1 MPARSLLS
9 FIKNRNIRPKI
20 LATVASAAL
29 VAVLVGTLGVTSLAT
44 ATYTT
49 RTLYQVNLLGTAYA
63 ADMEIAVDEM
73 RLTVRDALIAP
84 DPATTRAELATLDQI
99 EATFDEA
106 ATRYAATSLDD
117 TREQALA
124 DLQTTINDYLALQR
138 EGMAPHAL
146 ANDVAA
152 WTAVND
158 DQGEPLTTRMRELID
173 IIKDAETASGQEAVD
188 DSEAAFQTQR
198 KLSIAILAI
207 GALASLSLG
216 WYVANGVSRRTALV
230 QTVIEHM
237 ADGDLTHTTGL
248 TTRDEVGQM
257 GAALDRALA
266 QFRSVMAAVAQ
277 SSHAVAAASEELSAT
292 SSQISAGAEETAAQA
307 GVVSAAA
314 MQVSSNVQTVAVG
327 AEEIGSSIREISSS
341 ATEAAGVASSAVGA
355 AEEATETVAKLGMS
369 SQEIGNVVKVI
380 TSIAE
385 QTNLLALN
393 ATIEA
398 ARAGEAGK
406 GFAVVASEV
415 KELAQETARSTE
427 SIARLVEAIQSD
439 TAGAVG
445 SIGEIS
451 RVIAVINNHQL
462 TIASAVEEQT
472 ATTNEMSRNVT
483 EAATGAGQIAEN
495 ISGVSD
501 AARSTTEALTQATSA
516 INDLSQM
523 AADLRTTVG
532 SFTY

>member
-1 MPARSLLS
+1 MRARSLLS
-9 FIKNRNIRPKI
+9 FIKNQNIRPKI
-20 LATVASAAL
+20 LATVTIAAL
-29 VAVLVGTLGVTSLAT
+29 VAVIVGTLGVTSLAT

-63 ADMEIAVDEM
+63 ADMEIAVDNM
-73 RLTVRDALIAP
+73 RLTVRDALIAA
-84 DPATTRAELATLDQI
+84 DPAETRAELATLDEI

-106 ATRYAATSLDD
+106 TANYGAIALDD
-117 TREQALA
+117 TRAKALEE
-124 DLQTTINDYLALQR
+124 LHLTIDDYLALQR
-138 EGMAPHAL
+138 GAL
-146 ANDVAA
+146 ASHAIANNIES
-152 WTAVND
+152 WSTVNA
-158 DQGEPLTTRMRELID
+158 DQGEPLTTRMSELIA
-173 IIKDAETASGQEAVD
+173 IIKDAETASGQDAVD
-188 DSEAAFQTQR
+188 ASENAFQDQR
-198 KLSIAILAI
+198 KLSIAILVV
-207 GALASLSLG
+207 GALAPLSLG
-216 WYVANGVSRRTALV
+216 WYVASGVSRRTAQV
-230 QTVIEHM
+230 ETVIEHM
-237 ADGDLTHTTGL
+237 AEGDLTHSTGL
-248 TTRDEVGQM
+248 TTQDEIGRM
-257 GAALDRALA
+257 GAALDRALM
-266 QFRSVMAAVAQ
+266 QFRSVMTTVAR

-292 SSQISAGAEETAAQA
+292 TNQISAGAEETAAQA

-314 MQVSSNVQTVAVG
+314 MQVSTNVQTVAVG
-327 AEEIGSSIREISSS
+327 ADEIGSSIREISSS
-341 ATEAAGVASSAVGA
+341 ATEAAGVAASAVGA
-355 AEEATETVAKLGMS
+355 AEEATETVAKLGTS

-445 SIGEIS
+445 SIGQIS

-495 ISGVSD
+495 ITGVSD
-501 AARSTTEALTQATSA
+501 AARSTTEALTQASSA
-516 INDLSQM
+516 ISDLSQM
-523 AADLRTTVG
+523 AADLRTAVG
-532 SFTY
+532 TFTY

>member
-1 MPARSLLS
+1 MRARSVLS
-9 FIKNRNIRPKI
+9 VIKNQNIRPKI
-20 LATVASAAL
+20 LATVTLSAL
-29 VAVLVGTLGVTSLAT
+29 VAVLVGTLGITALASAT
-44 ATYTT
+44 ATT

-63 ADMEIAVDEM
+63 ADMEIAIDEM
-73 RLTVRDALIAP
+73 RLTVRDALISP
-84 DPATTRAELATLDQI
+84 DAAATRAELAKLD
-99 EATFDEA
+99 ELEA
-106 ATRYAATSLDD
+106 AFDKATDNYASTSLDPV
-117 TREQALA
+117 REQALA
-124 DLQTTINDYLALQR
+124 DLRSTLADYLTLQR
-138 EGMAPHAL
+138 GPLGTL
-146 ANDVAA
+146 AIAKNVDS
-152 WTAVND
+152 WHAVNVE
-158 DQGEPLTTRMRELID
+158 QAKPLTTRLTELVET
-173 IIKDAETASGQEAVD
+173 IKEAERASGAEAVEA
-188 DSEAAFQTQR
+188 SEADFQEQR
-198 KLSIAILAI
+198 TMSVVIIAV
-207 GALASLSLG
+207 GALASLAFG
-216 WYVANGVSRRTALV
+216 WYVANGVSRPTAQV
-230 QTVIEHM
+230 EAVIAHM
-237 ADGDLTHTTGL
+237 AEGDLTHTTGL
-248 TTRDEVGQM
+248 DTQDEIGRM
-257 GAALDRALA
+257 GASLDRALA
-266 QFRSVMAAVAQ
+266 RFRSIMATVAQ
-277 SSHAVAAASEELSAT
+277 SSNAVAAASEELSAT
-292 SSQISAGAEETAAQA
+292 TNQISAGAEETAAQA

-327 AEEIGSSIREISSS
+327 ADEIGASIREISSS
-341 ATEAAGVASSAVGA
+341 AAEAAGVASSAVDA
-355 AEEATETVAKLGMS
+355 AGEATETVAKLGLS

-445 SIGEIS
+445 SISEVS

-472 ATTNEMSRNVT
+472 ATTQEMSRNVT

-495 ISGVSD
+495 ITGVSD
-501 AARSTTEALTQATSA
+501 AARSTTQALTQASSA
-516 INDLSQM
+516 ISDLSQM
-523 AADLRTTVG
+523 ASDLRTAVD

>member
-1 MPARSLLS
+1 MRARSLLS
-9 FIKNRNIRPKI
+9 FIKNQNIRPKI
-20 LATVASAAL
+20 LATVTFSAL
-29 VAVLVGTLGVTSLAT
+29 VAVLVGSLGVMALAT
-44 ATYTT
+44 ATATT

-63 ADMEIAVDEM
+63 ADMEIAIDGM
-73 RLTVRDALIAP
+73 RLTVRDGLIAP
-84 DPATTRAELATLDQI
+84 DPATTQAALARLDEL
-99 EATFDEA
+99 EAAFDESA
-106 ATRYAATSLDD
+106 DKYAGTSLDD
-117 TREQALA
+117 VREQAL
-124 DLQTTINDYLALQR
+124 DELRTTVGDYLTLQR
-138 EGMAPHAL
+138 GPLAFPSL
-146 ANDVAA
+146 ANDIES
-152 WTAVND
+152 WTALNAD
-158 DQGEPLTTRMRELID
+158 RGEPLTTRLAELVD
-173 IIKDAETASGQEAVD
+173 LIKDAESASGQDAVD
-188 DSEAAFQTQR
+188 GSEAAFQNQR
-198 KLSIAILAI
+198 RISVAIITA
-207 GALASLSLG
+207 GALASLGFG
-216 WYVANGVSRRTALV
+216 WYVANGVSRRTAQV
-230 QTVIEHM
+230 ESVIAHM
-237 ADGDLTHTTGL
+237 AEGDLTHTTDL
-248 TTRDEVGQM
+248 VTQDEIGRM
-257 GAALDRALA
+257 GAALDQALGR
-266 QFRSVMAAVAQ
+266 FRSIMATVAQ
-277 SSHAVAAASEELSAT
+277 SSDAVAAASEELSAT
-292 SSQISAGAEETAAQA
+292 ANQISAGAEETAAQA

-327 AEEIGSSIREISSS
+327 ADEIGASIREISSS
-341 ATEAAGVASSAVGA
+341 AAEAAGVASSAVDA
-355 AEEATETVAKLGMS
+355 AGEATETVAKLGLS

-445 SIGEIS
+445 SISEVS

-472 ATTNEMSRNVT
+472 ATTQEMSRNVT

-495 ISGVSD
+495 ITGVSD
-501 AARSTTEALTQATSA
+501 AARSTTQALTQATSA

-523 AADLRTTVG
+523 ATDLRAAVG
-532 SFTY
+532 AFTY